1 MLCRVSDFEDR
12 LRAIAKDISGAV
24 ERNIDEVAETLGVDG
39 ERARHF
45 AEAAGQWIND
55 HVEGGEELFGRQP
68 ADPPPP
74 SQHGK
79 PGRPGK
85 PPLIEDEAR
94 TSRPGPHP
102 LDLPTA
108 AQGLA
113 LSALDSG
120 RWTVRPGSNM
130 LASTGEGPA
139 PVDAAELVSELRGR
153 DWIKADGELT
163 LVGRRALGRWCDTAE
178 LVTAPATAASPPA
191 GGPASAAPPSAG
203 GPASAGPPPAEPS

>member
-1 MLCRVSDFEDR
+1 MSDFEDR
-12 LRAIAKDISGAV
+12 LRAIAKEISGAV
-24 ERNIDEVAETLGVDG
+24 ERNIDEVADTLGVDG

-55 HVEGGEELFGRQP
+55 HVEGGDELFGHQP
-68 ADPPPP
+68 AEPA
-74 SQHGK
+74 QHGK
-79 PGRPGK
+79 PGRPAK
-85 PPLIEDEAR
+85 PPLVDDELAAR
-94 TSRPGPHP
+94 PSRPGPHP

-178 LVTAPATAASPPA
+178 VTVAAGAAPTD
-191 GGPASAAPPSAG
+191 GPAA
-203 GPASAGPPPAEPS
+203 AGPPPADPS

>member
-1 MLCRVSDFEDR
+1 MSDFEDR
-12 LRAIAKDISGAV
+12 LRAIAKELSGAV

-68 ADPPPP
+68 AEPAPPG
-74 SQHGK
+74 QHGK
-79 PGRPGK
+79 PGRPAR
-85 PPLIEDEAR
+85 PPLVEDELASR
-94 TSRPGPHP
+94 PSRPGPHP
-102 LDLPTA
+102 LDLPSA
-108 AQGLA
+108 PQGLA

-130 LASTGEGPA
+130 LASTGDGPA
-139 PVDAAELVSELRGR
+139 PVDSAELVSELRGR

-178 LVTAPATAASPPA
+178 VSVAPAA
-191 GGPASAAPPSAG
+191 AAPPPG
-203 GPASAGPPPAEPS
+203 DGPAPAAPPPADPS

>member
-1 MLCRVSDFEDR
+1 VSDFEDR
-12 LRAIAKDISGAV
+12 LRAIAKEISRSV
-24 ERNIDEVAETLGVDG
+24 ERNIDEVAETFGVDAD
-39 ERARHF
+39 RARQF
-45 AEAAGQWIND
+45 ADAAGQWLND
-55 HVEGGEELFGRQP
+55 RVEGGEELFGRER
-68 ADPPPP
+68 AES

-79 PGRPGK
+79 PGHPGK
-85 PPLIEDEAR
+85 PPLVADEAATR
-94 TSRPGPHP
+94 PSRPGPHP

-108 AQGLA
+108 SQGLA

-139 PVDAAELVSELRGR
+139 PVEAAELVSELRGR

-178 LVTAPATAASPPA
+178 VAA
-191 GGPASAAPPSAG
+191 AAPPPAV
-203 GPASAGPPPAEPS
+203 GPAPDAPPPADPS

>member
-1 MLCRVSDFEDR
+1 VSDFEDR
-12 LRAIAKDISGAV
+12 LRAIAKEISGAV
-24 ERNIDEVAETLGVDG
+24 ERNIDDVAETLGVDG

-55 HVEGGEELFGRQP
+55 HVEGGEELFGRQADEP
-68 ADPPPP
+68 AP
-74 SQHGK
+74 SAQHGR
-79 PGRPGK
+79 PGRPAK
-85 PPLIEDEAR
+85 PPLAETAR
-94 TSRPGPHP
+94 PSRPGPHP

-108 AQGLA
+108 PQGVA

-139 PVDAAELVSELRGR
+139 PVDSAELVSELRGR

-178 LVTAPATAASPPA
+178 D
-191 GGPASAAPPSAG
+191 SAAPAAGGEPAPSA
-203 GPASAGPPPAEPS
+203 PPPADPS

>member
-1 MLCRVSDFEDR
+1 VSDFEDR
-12 LRAIAKDISGAV
+12 MRAIAKEISRSV
-24 ERNIDEVAETLGVDG
+24 ERNIDEVAETFGVDAD
-39 ERARHF
+39 RARQF
-45 AEAAGQWIND
+45 AEAAGQWLND
-55 HVEGGEELFGRQP
+55 RVEGGEELFGREH
-68 ADPPPP
+68 AES

-79 PGRPGK
+79 AGHPAQ
-85 PPLIEDEAR
+85 PPLVEDEAATR
-94 TSRPGPHP
+94 PSRPGPHP

-108 AQGLA
+108 PQGLA

-139 PVDAAELVSELRGR
+139 PVDAAERASELRGR

-178 LVTAPATAASPPA
+178 VLAAPAAAAPA
-191 GGPASAAPPSAG
+191 PADGPAPAAPP
-203 GPASAGPPPAEPS
+203 PADPS